1 MGSCIIGILTAEGR
15 KVVLRCA
22 ALRRG
27 SCLTWTHLE
36 SRWWTASP
44 RIQQEKGRSLT
55 CPHLHGVD
63 ECRKKQAAKCWGCD
77 SPRFWSSFIQTRL
90 VQVRSRSWPGPIWAH
105 KNPPPLPGHTWK
117 WRSPKFLKQEVKK
130 GADHN
135 MVSLWFYWHTLGLDK
150 VRDLVLDLVS
160 LWSILKSR
168 SNHTNHQEFK
178 VNGLNVVKVIK
189 QVRCWDWS
197 PVWFRSLVR
206 FNICLI
212 SYW

>member
-105 KNPPPLPGHTWK
+105 KNPPP
-117 WRSPKFLKQEVKK
+117 SQ
-130 GADHN
+130 D
-135 MVSLWFYWHTLGLDK
+135 TLGSEEALSFWNRKWKKEQTTIWWVYGFIDTHW
-150 VRDLVLDLVS
+150 V
-160 LWSILKSR
+160 
-168 SNHTNHQEFK
+168 
-178 VNGLNVVKVIK
+178 
-189 QVRCWDWS
+189 
-197 PVWFRSLVR
+197 
-206 FNICLI
+206 
-212 SYW
+212 